1 VTRSCLPFVCVLV
14 AGVTG
19 AASSVVTPEQAVA
32 AAVVQALGAR
42 AAVSVTVVETAVA
55 AESGLI
61 ATPDAAARFSKP
73 SRFVLSVRGVRRG
86 LAVATVRARAPLG
99 RAVREI
105 IRNETVGRDAVE
117 FVEVDLPRLPIAA
130 LLSEADVVGRTAKRT
145 IAAREPLTASMLR
158 LPPAIRSGDEV
169 MMTVQIGAV
178 RVTGS
183 GRASGS
189 GHIGD
194 TIRVIPPNSV
204 QVLPARIVG
213 PGRVE
218 ILR

>member
-1 VTRSCLPFVCVLV
+1 MTRVCLVLV
-14 AGVTG
+14 SVLAAGATG
-19 AASSVVTPEQAVA
+19 AASNVVTPEQAIA
-32 AAVVQALGAR
+32 AAVAQALGGR
-42 AAVSVTVVETAVA
+42 AAVSVTAVETEVV

-61 ATPDAAARFSKP
+61 ATPDPAARLSKR
-73 SRFVLSVRGVRRG
+73 SRFVLSARGVRRG
-86 LAVATVRARAPLG
+86 LAVATVNARAPIA

-105 IRNETVGRDAVE
+105 ARDETVGREAVE

-130 LLSEADVVGRTAKRT
+130 LLSEADVIGRSAKRT

-158 LPPAIRSGDEV
+158 LPPIIRSGDEV
-169 MMTVQIGAV
+169 MVTVQIGAV
-178 RVTGS
+178 RVTGA